1 VLDKL
6 SPFVLSFLALAT
18 PAGAQILALKEPSRS
33 PTSASR
39 TARGPT
45 ADTARAFALTFEDA
59 VRRGARDE
67 VEALFDHA
75 ALLERATKGIPATE
89 KVKKSFREGARAA
102 WEGGTGI
109 ISNSIATVAA
119 GGTLRWLRLD
129 VREGE
134 TTAVF
139 RLTRADAA
147 APEYLE
153 LVLAPRGDKSAVAVD
168 AWSSADGVTHARV
181 LRRWLLALVADA
193 GRTVPER
200 IAGIDREF
208 AHAGQTFEA
217 VDQAFEAGRNADALS
232 AWATLPETLRLDPAV
247 VLARLRAALAAGGS
261 TFEAALREVRA
272 AGVTDACVDLLAV
285 DAALAANA
293 PERALSALERLVLG
307 TTRDP
312 YLAALRG
319 SILRELRRDEEARAA
334 CRQAIASDPA
344 LEEAYWTLLGLAIE
358 NARHEEALQLLT
370 SMDERFEVDW
380 RGLAQTPAYA
390 AFLESKPGSRWR
402 ARVASNR

>member
-1 VLDKL
+1 MLDKL
-6 SPFVLSFLALAT
+6 STFALSFLALAA
-18 PAGAQILALKEPSRS
+18 PAGAQILALKDPSPA
-33 PTSASR
+33 PTSV
-39 TARGPT
+39 ARAVRAPS
-45 ADTARAFALTFEDA
+45 ADSARAFALTFEDA

-67 VEALFDHA
+67 VAALFDHA
-75 ALLERATKGIPATE
+75 ALLERAARNIPATE
-89 KVKKSFREGARAA
+89 KVRKTFRDGARAA
-102 WEGGTGI
+102 WNGEAGI
-109 ISNSIATVAA
+109 VASAIATVAS

-134 TTAVF
+134 TTAIF

-153 LVLAPRGDKSAVAVD
+153 LVLAPRGDKSALAVD
-168 AWSSADGVTHARV
+168 AWSSVDGATHARV

-193 GRTVPER
+193 GRSLPER

-208 AHAGQTFEA
+208 ARAGKTFET
-217 VDQAFEAGRNADALS
+217 VDQAFEAGRNADALT

-272 AGVTDACVDLLAV
+272 AGVTDPCVDLLAV
-285 DAALAANA
+285 DAALAVNA
-293 PERALSALERLVLG
+293 PERALSALERLVHG
-307 TTRDP
+307 ATRDP

-319 SILRELRRDEEARAA
+319 SILRDLRRDEEARAA
-334 CRQAIASDPA
+334 CRQALASDPN

-358 NARHEEALQLLT
+358 NARHDEALQLLS

-380 RGLAQTPAYA
+380 RGLAQTPAYQ

-402 ARVASNR
+402 AKFASHR